1 MPLGK
6 LEAVAL
12 VAGGSCIAATTYFFR
27 QRSTLLFKCSYAA
40 SWVVAGSA
48 LIMALSPSDQEIEK
62 LRAKYKA
69 SHDEYE
75 TRDTKKSILEY
86 MKKEAESNDN
96 PVAKFR
102 H

>member
-1 MPLGK
+1 
-6 LEAVAL
+6 
-12 VAGGSCIAATTYFFR
+12 
-27 QRSTLLFKCSYAA
+27 
-40 SWVVAGSA
+40 
-48 LIMALSPSDQEIEK
+48 MALSPSDQEIEK